1 MASSL
6 KKYWVPGAIL
16 VDTPYFK
23 MNNGGA
29 LFPYQEDFEIL
40 KPNDVV
46 EGQPCLVIDDERPQ
60 SIFNEYYSASWFTSL
75 YIGAEFLLKTY
86 ADAKEN
92 FEERE
97 KELHLLL
104 KEVNEKNISESIL
117 KYLYLSLVTSFE
129 TYITDIF
136 LIRLTS
142 DKDLFIKYAQKFC
155 KNVASKIIPYDNQS
169 FNLWEQ
175 AVIDAVFRDSK
186 ANAKSVDE
194 KIKTLYNIRIG
205 DLLKELTPIFHNR
218 HLIAHKNGKGKDGKS
233 LIITEELVVSSEK
246 SIRMVVDTLDAKIK
260 EVLNLELSKRNG
272 N

>member
-1 MASSL
+1 MASLL

-29 LFPYQEDFEIL
+29 LYPYQQDFEIL

-46 EGQPCLVIDDERPQ
+46 EGQPCLVIDDKRPQ
-60 SIFNEYYSASWFTSL
+60 SIFNEYYSASWVTSL

-92 FEERE
+92 FEERD

-104 KEVNEKNISESIL
+104 KEIKEKKVSESIL

-142 DKDLFIKYAQKFC
+142 DKELFIKYAQKFH
-155 KNVASKIIPYDNQS
+155 KNEASKIIPYDNLS

-186 ANAKSVDE
+186 ANAKSIDN
-194 KIKTLYNIRIG
+194 KINTLFNFSIRN
-205 DLLKELTPIFHNR
+205 LLNELTPIFQNR
-218 HLIAHKNGKGKDGKS
+218 HSIAHKNGKGKDGKS
-233 LIITEELVVSSEK
+233 LKITEELIASSEN
-246 SIRMVVDTLDAKIK
+246 SIRIVVDTIDAKIK
-260 EVLNLELSKRNG
+260 EVS
-272 N
+272 